1 MRTIYI
7 SIINYNGEKD
17 TILCLESL
25 DKLHKNDIDLNV
37 IVIDNAS
44 QRIFKIPDKK
54 FTNFSLKVIR
64 NNENLGFSAGH
75 NIAVRY
81 ALENR
86 ADYVLILNNDT
97 RVDNKL
103 LDNLLKVIESD
114 RKIGVV
120 VPKIYFE
127 KGYEFH
133 KDRYEEKNLGKIIW
147 YAGGIMDWKNV
158 VGKNRGVDE
167 VDIGLYSVL
176 EKTEIATGCCMLVS
190 KNVFKNVGFF
200 DERFFLYY
208 EDTDFTMR
216 IKKSGFKLMYAP
228 KALLWHK
235 NAGSSGGVGSTLQDY
250 FISRNRLLFGM
261 KYAPVRAKIALLR
274 ESIRILLYGRK
285 WQRAGVRDY
294 YLYRF
299 GKGRYN
305 V

>member
-1 MRTIYI
+1 MISMRTIYI

-158 VGKNRGVDE
+158 VGKNRNC
-167 VDIGLYSVL
+167 Y
-176 EKTEIATGCCMLVS
+176 
-190 KNVFKNVGFF
+190 
-200 DERFFLYY
+200 
-208 EDTDFTMR
+208 
-216 IKKSGFKLMYAP
+216 
-228 KALLWHK
+228 W
-235 NAGSSGGVGSTLQDY
+235 
-250 FISRNRLLFGM
+250 
-261 KYAPVRAKIALLR
+261 
-274 ESIRILLYGRK
+274 LLYAC
-285 WQRAGVRDY
+285 Q
-294 YLYRF
+294 
-299 GKGRYN
+299 
-305 V
+305 

>member
-1 MRTIYI
+1 
-7 SIINYNGEKD
+7 
-17 TILCLESL
+17 
-25 DKLHKNDIDLNV
+25 
-37 IVIDNAS
+37 
-44 QRIFKIPDKK
+44 
-54 FTNFSLKVIR
+54 
-64 NNENLGFSAGH
+64 
-75 NIAVRY
+75 
-81 ALENR
+81 
-86 ADYVLILNNDT
+86 
-97 RVDNKL
+97 
-103 LDNLLKVIESD
+103 
-114 RKIGVV
+114 
-120 VPKIYFE
+120 
-127 KGYEFH
+127 
-133 KDRYEEKNLGKIIW
+133 
-147 YAGGIMDWKNV
+147 
-158 VGKNRGVDE
+158 
-167 VDIGLYSVL
+167 
-176 EKTEIATGCCMLVS
+176 MLVS